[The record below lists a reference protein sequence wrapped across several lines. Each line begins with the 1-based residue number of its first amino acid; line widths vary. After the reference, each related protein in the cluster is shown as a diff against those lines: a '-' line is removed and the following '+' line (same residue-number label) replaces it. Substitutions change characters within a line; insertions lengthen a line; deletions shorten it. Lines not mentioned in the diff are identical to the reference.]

1 MLIDNLY
8 QIEDKNENEIT
19 IKLSDKNH
27 PIFKAHF
34 PTQPILPGFIYFDIV
49 SQLYNLEVTTI
60 KKAKFLKPALPD
72 QIIVFQ
78 RDNNKFKILHDNNQ
92 IANFVL

>member
-8 QIEDKNENEIT
+8 QIEDKNENEI
-19 IKLSDKNH
+19 
-27 PIFKAHF
+27 
-34 PTQPILPGFIYFDIV
+34 
-49 SQLYNLEVTTI
+49 TI